1 MDPTDGPDAPQA
13 LRDVL
18 AGLGTRATATLG
30 LPYHGELPE
39 ISIWQ
44 SEIAACFFG
53 PDVKVINDVALAHL
67 AAFAGGDGA
76 LILSG
81 TGSMAWAQGPG
92 GTHRAGGFGDLFSDE
107 GSAFWIGREAPAM
120 ASRQIDG
127 RVPDTGFA
135 TALCGFI
142 GVDARQ
148 LMQWAYEAGDRRAH
162 VAGLAKVV
170 SALAAQGENI
180 AYAILDK
187 AADELS
193 ALCRACAINA
203 GLPVPLVWAH
213 AGGVFGDDRMV
224 AAVTARLGSVP
235 LACRLPPRG
244 GAALEAAQRAGW
256 ATDEDW
262 IRKLAGQLATQG
274 VA

>member
-53 PDVKVINDVALAHL
+53 PDVKVINDVALAHF

-92 GTHRAGGFGDLFSDE
+92 ARIA
-107 GSAFWIGREAPAM
+107 
-120 ASRQIDG
+120 
-127 RVPDTGFA
+127 RV
-135 TALCGFI
+135 
-142 GVDARQ
+142 
-148 LMQWAYEAGDRRAH
+148 
-162 VAGLAKVV
+162 
-170 SALAAQGENI
+170 ALAI
-180 AYAILDK
+180 C
-187 AADELS
+187 S
-193 ALCRACAINA
+193 ATRDRPSGSGARRRPWPRVRSTGGCRIPA
-203 GLPVPLVWAH
+203 LRRHYV
-213 AGGVFGDDRMV
+213 
-224 AAVTARLGSVP
+224 GSS
-235 LACRLPPRG
+235 AWTRG
-244 GAALEAAQRAGW
+244 N
-256 ATDEDW
+256 
-262 IRKLAGQLATQG
+262 
-274 VA
+274 